1 MEIIKKKIN
10 DDFAV
15 AFKRLQNKN
24 VITFQPLNIEILFES
39 TSIIIVTFYLLFK

>member
-1 MEIIKKKIN
+1 MQYTLNWLSYGNYLKKKIN

-24 VITFQPLNIEILFES
+24 VITF
-39 TSIIIVTFYLLFK
+39 